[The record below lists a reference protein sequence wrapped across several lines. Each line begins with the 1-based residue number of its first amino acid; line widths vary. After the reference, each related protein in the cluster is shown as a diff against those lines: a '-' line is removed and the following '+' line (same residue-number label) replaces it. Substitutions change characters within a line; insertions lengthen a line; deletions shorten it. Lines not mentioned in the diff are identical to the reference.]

1 MITRAENRKVMELS
15 DKVLQLVDVQVREAT
30 QTNEGIYSA
39 EGLTQSDLQGAIE
52 AIIMEAIAYG
62 KKTDQGEIEQGIK
75 AFRKYN
81 RRQAQ

>member
-62 KKTDQGEIEQGIK
+62 KKSVTDQGEIEQG
-75 AFRKYN
+75 
-81 RRQAQ
+81 